1 MKRYILLDLDAFYVS
16 VERAENPELEG
27 KPVVVC
33 GNPKRKG
40 VVASASYEVRPFGI
54 HSGMP
59 AGVAMRKCP
68 QAIFLPPRHSLY
80 VDYSRRVLKIASAYT
95 PHIEVVSVD
104 EAFLEVSGCE
114 MLFGSAEE
122 IGRTIQ
128 RRIREELHLPASV
141 GIASTRIVAKIACER
156 GKPNGFV
163 SIPPGEEIA
172 FLRPL
177 PVSELW
183 GVGEKMA
190 QKLNRM
196 GILTIGDL
204 MDFPTH
210 RLKEE
215 FGIYG
220 PQVQW
225 LAQGKCDIFLPY
237 LEGRKSI
244 GLNHTLWE
252 NSADKVLLEKILYAL
267 CEEITAQMREE
278 GIQGRRVT
286 VTVRYGDY
294 STFSHQTTLKV
305 PTESG
310 REVFEEARK
319 LFYELWDGRR
329 QVRLLGVR
337 VSLLS
342 STRPV
347 QENFLFPAH
356 LEDKKVRLNHAI
368 DRIRRKYGERAII
381 PATLWRKKEKMRE
394 EKNEGEVEHI
404 HYPGSVRH
412 ESGAS

>member
-1 MKRYILLDLDAFYVS
+1 MKRFILLDLDAFFVS

-54 HSGMP
+54 RSGMP
-59 AGVAMRKCP
+59 AGVAMRLCP
-68 QAIFLPPRHSLY
+68 QALYLPPRHSLY
-80 VDYSRRVLKIASAYT
+80 VEYSRRVLKIASQYT
-95 PHIEVVSVD
+95 PHIEVVSID

-122 IGRTIQ
+122 IGRAIQ
-128 RRIREELHLPASV
+128 RRIREEVHLPSSI
-141 GIASTRIVAKIACER
+141 GIASTRIAAKIACEQ

-183 GVGEKMA
+183 GVGGKMA
-190 QKLNRM
+190 EKLHRM

-220 PQVQW
+220 AQIQW
-225 LAQGKCDIFLPY
+225 LAQGKCDLFLPY

-252 NSADKVLLEKILYAL
+252 NSADKTLLEKILYAL
-267 CEEITAQMREE
+267 CEEITAQMRRE
-278 GIQGRRVT
+278 GIKGRRVS

-294 STFSHQTTLKV
+294 STFSHQTTLKI
-305 PTESG
+305 PTQSA
-310 REVFEEARK
+310 RDVFEVARK
-319 LFYELWDGRR
+319 LFYELWDEQRE
-329 QVRLLGVR
+329 VRLLGVR

-342 STRPV
+342 SL
-347 QENFLFPAH
+347 QSGGENLLFPEQE
-356 LEDKKVRLNHAI
+356 EDKKTRLNRAI

-381 PATLWRKKEKMRE
+381 PATLWRKKQRMEMGE
-394 EKNEGEVEHI
+394 NEGEVENI
-404 HYPGSVRH
+404 HYPGNVRD
-412 ESGAS
+412 